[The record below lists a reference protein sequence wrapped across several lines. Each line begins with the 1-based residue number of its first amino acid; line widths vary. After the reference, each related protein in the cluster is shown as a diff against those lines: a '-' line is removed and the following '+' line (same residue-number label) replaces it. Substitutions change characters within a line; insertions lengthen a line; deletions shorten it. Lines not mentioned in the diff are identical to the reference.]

1 MRYRFTAAERHL
13 IEKLPLYIQ
22 QHLHLR
28 LTVSKLAAL
37 LNLSPHKLDE
47 GFLHQHGLSLSS
59 YIKGCRMG
67 LALLLLRH
75 TDEPIKVVASMTG
88 YRYKNFQR
96 QVHQYYRQTAGQLR
110 RDALPP

>member
-37 LNLSPHKLDE
+37 TNLSPHKLDE
-47 GFLHQHGLSLSS
+47 GFAVQHGISLST
-59 YIKGCRMG
+59 YIKGCRMA
-67 LALLLLRH
+67 LAQTLLRH
-75 TDEPIKVVASMTG
+75 TEEPIKAVASRTG

-96 QVHQYYRQTAGQLR
+96 QVHRHYHQTAGQIR
-110 RDALPP
+110 REAAPS